1 MSFLEISSLGV
12 AYRFVVKIE
21 QKFNQKNKREFGFA
35 NQSLQKPDK
44 GGPNSQNKGESKDIQ
59 THNNQSKPHMK
70 LKKDIGKWCELHK
83 SS

>member
-21 QKFNQKNKREFGFA
+21 QKFNQKNKCEFGFA
-35 NQSLQKPDK
+35 NQSLQNSDK
-44 GGPNSQNKGESKDIQ
+44 DGPIPQNKGESKDIQ
-59 THNNQSKPHMK
+59 IHNNNSKPHMK
-70 LKKDIGKWCELHK
+70 LKQDIGKWCELHK